1 MALLK
6 LPLSHGSGADAPT
19 GQMEP
24 GSHGTQK
31 VALADDWY
39 VPPSHGEHWS
49 APSAE
54 IVPALQLVGV
64 TLPVEQNAPAGQRSQ
79 SVPAALLLVVLA

>member
-1 MALLK
+1 MAALK
-6 LPLSHGSGADAPT
+6 LPFSHGSGADAPT

-39 VPPSHGEHWS
+39 VPPSHGMHSDAPKLALIEPGAHGGGVTDPV
-49 APSAE
+49 APSPPGWQGE
-54 IVPALQLVGV
+54 H
-64 TLPVEQNAPAGQRSQ
+64 SD
-79 SVPAALLLVVLA
+79 

>member
-1 MALLK
+1 MPAVQFLHTVM
-6 LPLSHGSGADAPT
+6 PSS
-19 GQMEP
+19 
-24 GSHGTQK
+24 S
-31 VALADDWY
+31 WY
-39 VPPSHGEHWS
+39 VPPVQGEHWS

-79 SVPAALLLVVLA
+79 SASALLLVLLE